1 MPDLPSSPMPAALNV
16 LSGSPLDVTLI
27 GFGSIGQS
35 LYRRLVDSPQI
46 KVTHVVVRAARVAD
60 VQAALDAM
68 ADAAALTGRGRMP
81 AVGQPRTNH
90 PVAQAVT
97 EVPADAKLAL
107 ECAGHEALT
116 SHVVPALARG
126 TECAV
131 LSVGALAEPGLPER
145 LADAATQGGT
155 QVHLLSGA
163 IGGIEALAAARLAG
177 LDEVTY
183 TGRKPPSSWA
193 PASVATATPAASMA
207 LKASTDG
214 KAHFEESKTAFSH
227 VPYKQFAIILEST
240 AREAATL
247 YPKNANVAA
256 TIALAGL
263 GLDATQVRLI
273 SDPSVTENVH
283 EIYAKGAF
291 GEMKIEMRGKPL
303 ADNPKTSA
311 LTVLS
316 ALRFLHN
323 RASALTL

>member
-68 ADAAALTGRGRMP
+68 ADAAALTGRGSMP

-177 LDEVTY
+177 LTEVTY
-183 TGRKPPSSWA
+183 TGRKPPSSWM
-193 PASVATATPAASMA
+193 PTQVAPAAST
-207 LKASTDG
+207 ASSVQFTEQ
-214 KAHFEESKTAFSH
+214 KIVFPH
-227 VPYKQFAIILEST
+227 VLHTQIAIILKST
-240 AREAATL
+240 AREAAML

-316 ALRFLHN
+316 ALRFLLN
-323 RASALTL
+323 RASPLTV

>member
-1 MPDLPSSPMPAALNV
+1 MLN
-16 LSGSPLDVTLI
+16 VTLI
-27 GFGSIGQS
+27 GFGAIGRSICA
-35 LYRRLVDSPQI
+35 RLQGSASVR
-46 KVTHVVVRAARVAD
+46 VTHVVVRSQRLAE
-60 VQAALDAM
+60 VQMALNQLALDQMSGAV
-68 ADAAALTGRGRMP
+68 AA
-81 AVGQPRTNH
+81 
-90 PVAQAVT
+90 AQAVT
-97 EVPADAKLAL
+97 EVPADASLVL
-107 ECAGHEALT
+107 ECAGHEALA
-116 SHVVPALARG
+116 SHVAPALARG

-193 PASVATATPAASMA
+193 PAATASTTENVPFSEGKQAVA
-207 LKASTDG
+207 L
-214 KAHFEESKTAFSH
+214 
-227 VPYKQFAIILEST
+227 VPHAQTAIILEAS
-240 AREAATL
+240 AREAARL

-273 SDPSVTENVH
+273 SDPNVTQNVH

-316 ALRFLHN
+316 ALRFLNN
-323 RASALTL
+323 RASSLTI